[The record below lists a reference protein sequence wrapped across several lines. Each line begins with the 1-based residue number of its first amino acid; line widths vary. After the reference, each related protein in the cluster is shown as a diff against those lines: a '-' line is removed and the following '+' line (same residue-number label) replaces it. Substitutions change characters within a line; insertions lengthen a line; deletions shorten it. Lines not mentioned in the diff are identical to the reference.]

1 MHFLKFVHVA
11 ALILYNAFLGRVGR
25 VNVVDVLGRVALS
38 VAHLHRY
45 PIVYRNSGCVSLKPI
60 ADNLAIASRSE
71 LLSMTSGTV
80 SVGVCE
86 ALTMT

>member
-45 PIVYRNSGCVSLKPI
+45 PIVYRNLVACKPI
-60 ADNLAIASRSE
+60 ADNLARASRSE